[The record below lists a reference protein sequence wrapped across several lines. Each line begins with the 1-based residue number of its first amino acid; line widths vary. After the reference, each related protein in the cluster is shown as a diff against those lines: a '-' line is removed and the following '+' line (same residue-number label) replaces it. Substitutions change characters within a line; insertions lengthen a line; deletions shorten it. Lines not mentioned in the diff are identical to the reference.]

1 MSVKIRLK
9 RAGTKGRPF
18 YRVVVIDSRMQRDGR
33 FIEELGFYDPLEKP
47 QAFNVDR
54 ERASMWLAR
63 GAQPSDTVFNLLKK
77 PNSVIE
83 KRVQNRDFTPGPV
96 RVRAA
101 TPPSTEP
108 SNAGRD
114 DRGRGGRGGRG
125 GRSGGGRGGE
135 GRGRRDSAGDTPR

>member
-47 QAFNVDR
+47 QVFNVDR
-54 ERASMWLAR
+54 ERTQHWLSQ

-77 PNSVIE
+77 PNNVIE
-83 KRVQNRDFTPGPV
+83 KRALNRDFTAGPA
-96 RVRAA
+96 RAR
-101 TPPSTEP
+101 TGVVPSTEP
-108 SNAGRD
+108 SSAGRD

-125 GRSGGGRGGE
+125 GRSGGGGGRG
-135 GRGRRDSAGDTPR
+135 GRRDAAPDSPR